1 MKFSGSP
8 LFSPVTCASFA
19 KRGRSLTRS
28 SLGIA
33 RRCGVLCLMPW
44 LGIAVMAQP
53 QDKQAAGSGL
63 KRPHIVLA
71 FADDMGRYASAYRKA
86 GVPSVNDHLS
96 TPALDRVAAE
106 GALFQNAFVSVP
118 SCTPSRAALLSGRHF
133 FRNGSHSQLHYPWNG
148 DNAKDPWN
156 EVQGFGLMLA
166 KAGYHIGWTYKM
178 HLSEDRMGGK
188 SRNYQGA
195 GKRFNSF
202 SENVTVAA
210 SMDRGKA
217 ELLDEVRQNFQSF
230 LGDRKKP
237 DQPFFYWFNPT
248 NTHRP
253 WERGSGKKLWG
264 VDPDKLKGLLPT
276 FLPDEPEVREDFADY
291 LGEVMAFDA
300 AVGVLID
307 ELEKA
312 GTLDQTLLVISG
324 DHGAPGF
331 PRGKTNLYDFGTQVP
346 LIMRLPG
353 KIEAGKQI
361 MAPVSLL
368 DLAPTFLRVASLK
381 PAPDMNG
388 QNLLPVLAQGGDEE
402 KLRGWVV
409 SGRETH
415 VNEAREGNLPYPQ
428 RAIRTR
434 DHLYIINFKPERW
447 PVATPPLNTPEAEKR
462 RMDIDFGP
470 TRSWFVAR
478 EGSPSIADLWDLG
491 FGLRPAEELYDL
503 SKDPDQ
509 MHNLAGLS
517 AYEAV
522 KSELRTRLMNELKEN
537 DDPRLN
543 NDAFDRP
550 PYTGQV
556 KKGR

>member
-1 MKFSGSP
+1 MTCSTDS
-8 LFSPVTCASFA
+8 LFSLVCCRGRGLGILLGVLGWSGLIWAQEKGAAGGGA
-19 KRGRSLTRS
+19 KR
-28 SLGIA
+28 
-33 RRCGVLCLMPW
+33 PN
-44 LGIAVMAQP
+44 
-53 QDKQAAGSGL
+53 
-63 KRPHIVLA
+63 IVLA
-71 FADDMGRYASAYRKA
+71 FADDLGRYASAYRQA
-86 GVPSVNDHLS
+86 GVATVNDHLQ
-96 TPALDRVAAE
+96 TPAMDRVAAE
-106 GALFQNAFVSVP
+106 GALFHQAFVSVP

-133 FRNGSHSQLHYPWNG
+133 FRNGSHSQLHHPWNG

-188 SRNYQGA
+188 ARNYQAA
-195 GKRFNSF
+195 GRRFNSF
-202 SENVTVAA
+202 SEQVTRAA
-210 SMDRGKA
+210 TVEQGKA
-217 ELLDEVRQNFQSF
+217 ELLEEVRQNFLSF
-230 LGDRKKP
+230 MGDRKKS

-253 WERGSGKKLWG
+253 WQRGSGKALWG
-264 VDPDKLKGLLPT
+264 IDPDRLKGLLPA
-276 FLPDEPEVREDFADY
+276 FLPDVPEVREDFADY

-300 AVGVLID
+300 AVAVLME

-312 GTLDQTLLVISG
+312 GMLDNTLLVISG

-353 KIEAGKQI
+353 RIEAGREVT
-361 MAPVSLL
+361 APVSLL
-368 DLAPTFLRVASLK
+368 DLAPTFLRAAGLK
-381 PAPDMNG
+381 PTADMNG
-388 QNLLPVLAQGGDEE
+388 QNLLPVLAKGGDET

-409 SGRETH
+409 CGRETH

-428 RAIRTR
+428 RSIRTR
-434 DHLYIINFKPERW
+434 DHLYIVNFKPDRW

-470 TRSWFVAR
+470 TRSWFVTR
-478 EGSPSIADLWDLG
+478 EGNPEIGDLWELG

-509 MHNLAGLS
+509 LHNLAGLS
-517 AYEAV
+517 VYDGLRL
-522 KSELRTRLMNELKEN
+522 ELKARLMAELKDNE
-537 DDPRLN
+537 DPRLN

-556 KKGR
+556 KKR